1 MQPVVVEGRASIV
14 TEPARL
20 QRVVDL
26 MNAKYD
32 ASLDV
37 GFLDP
42 AVNAT
47 VRVDAER
54 VLGLDDDAFTDT
66 PTVWEL

>member
-1 MQPVVVEGRASIV
+1 
-14 TEPARL
+14 
-20 QRVVDL
+20 

-47 VRVDAER
+47 VRVDPQR
-54 VLGLDDDAFTDT
+54 VLGLDDGDFSDT